1 MHSMGDI
8 AVSLVMYSF
17 IIPIHY
23 IKTDVLVISCQKL
36 LELGYETFIYFRVLI
51 DSIKM
56 ETSGKYKHAV

>member
-1 MHSMGDI
+1 MHSMGNI
-8 AVSLVMYSF
+8 AVNLVMYSF